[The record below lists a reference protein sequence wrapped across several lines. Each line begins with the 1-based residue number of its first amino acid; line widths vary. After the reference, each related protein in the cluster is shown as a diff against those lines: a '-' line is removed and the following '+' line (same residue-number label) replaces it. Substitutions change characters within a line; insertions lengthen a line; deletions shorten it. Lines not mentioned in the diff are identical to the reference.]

1 MEITFESIIGKTII
15 VGITY
20 IGKEENVIKMSQYVG
35 KIIEA
40 DENQGIVIEEKNS
53 KEILAIPPQLSSI
66 EIAKPGEYKL
76 KSTGEIVVDP
86 DLLSTW
92 ICDYDVV

>member
-1 MEITFESIIGKTII
+1 MEITFESIVGKTII

-20 IGKEENVIKMSQYVG
+20 IDKEENIIKTSQYVG

-53 KEILAIPPQLSSI
+53 KEILAIPPQLSAI

>member
-1 MEITFESIIGKTII
+1 MEITFESIVGKTII

-20 IGKEENVIKMSQYVG
+20 MDKEGNAIKMSQYVG

-53 KEILAIPPQLSSI
+53 KEILAIPPQLSAI

-92 ICDYDVV
+92 ICDI